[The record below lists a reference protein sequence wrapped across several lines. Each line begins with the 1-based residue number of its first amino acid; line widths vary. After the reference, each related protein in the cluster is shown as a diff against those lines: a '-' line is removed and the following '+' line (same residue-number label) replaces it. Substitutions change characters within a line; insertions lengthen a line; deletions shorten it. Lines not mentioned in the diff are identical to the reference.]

1 MAYMKIILKQ
11 RAEIG
16 EIRQLVNALANAR
29 PYVILSYVALPY
41 ISDRIG
47 TDGVPLIKIDYNEK
61 TTDLTPVLRAYRR
74 VIFRA
79 ETDEGPITIPEAD

>member
-16 EIRQLVNALANAR
+16 EIRQLVNALADAE
-29 PYVILSYVALPY
+29 PYEVLTGRVAPAY
-41 ISDRIG
+41 ANTGGHGMPWIG
-47 TDGVPLIKIDYNEK
+47 VDYDAGR
-61 TTDLTPVLRAYRR
+61 TDLTPVLRAYRR